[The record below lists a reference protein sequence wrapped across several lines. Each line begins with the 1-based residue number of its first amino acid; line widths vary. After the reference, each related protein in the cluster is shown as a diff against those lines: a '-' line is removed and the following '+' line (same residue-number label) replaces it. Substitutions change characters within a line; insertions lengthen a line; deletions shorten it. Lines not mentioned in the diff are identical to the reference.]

1 MIITKK
7 IVADKI
13 ISYIQHQITFSD
25 LVDWAENAVME
36 GEFDDKDFEVINDI
50 ISGLGLADVKAF
62 GLLWE
67 DCEEYLKKL
76 GYKVKIEA
84 NSVM

>member
-13 ISYIQHQITFSD
+13 LSCLQHKLTLSE
-25 LVDWAENAVME
+25 LVGWAENAVME
-36 GEFDDKDFEVINDI
+36 GEFDENDFELINDI
-50 ISGLGLADVKAF
+50 VSKLGLADVRAF

-67 DCEEYLKKL
+67 DCEYYLKKL
-76 GYKVKIEA
+76 GYNVRVEA
-84 NSVM
+84 SFVA